1 MHSMK
6 NIGILSNSGNE
17 EIKKE
22 KKMKKAL
29 TILIVCLFT
38 VTAVFASGAPEATA
52 NASTIQER
60 TIHFSTTS
68 AEGTE
73 IVNVMRNFADLVS
86 KATDGKITVEVY
98 PGSTLG
104 SATDTRQNC
113 QLGVQEMAVGTAA
126 DLASVGATQFK
137 AFALPYVFRDVE
149 HLMAVCH
156 GEVGQEVLASVQP
169 SGTKL
174 VGIGFWS
181 EGTRNFITKTPVRS
195 ISDIKGLKLRCQ
207 ANDIDTDMCLALGA
221 SPTPLAFGELYSALQ
236 TGVVDGAENPLSAL
250 YSNKFHEVCKYIT
263 LDAHSCPPVV
273 VMFSEVIWKTYSE
286 EEQKIIMESWEQA
299 SAHNLEY
306 LQAAEEKFINLFES
320 EGVEVIRLNDK
331 EAWQAAMAP
340 LYEKYGSDIKQ
351 TMDAISAVK

>member
-1 MHSMK
+1 
-6 NIGILSNSGNE
+6 
-17 EIKKE
+17 
-22 KKMKKAL
+22 MKKAL
-29 TILIVCLFT
+29 TILIVCIIAMS
-38 VTAVFASGAPEATA
+38 AVFASAAPEATQTT
-52 NASTIQER
+52 SSFQQR

-73 IVNVMRNFADLVS
+73 IVNVMRTFADLVNKGS
-86 KATDGKITVEVY
+86 NGQITVEIY

-126 DLASVGATQFK
+126 DLASVGATPFK

-149 HLMAVCH
+149 HLMKVCH
-156 GEVGQEVLASVQP
+156 GPVGEQVLASVEAN
-169 SGTKL
+169 GTKL

-195 ISDIKGLKLRCQ
+195 IGDIKGLKLRCQ

-273 VMFSEVIWKTYSE
+273 VMFSEAIWNTYSE
-286 EEQKIIMESWEQA
+286 AEKNLIIDSWNTA

-306 LQAAEEKFINLFES
+306 LLAAEDKFINLFES
-320 EGVEVIRLNDK
+320 EGVEVIRLADK

-340 LYEKYGSDIKQ
+340 LYEKYGSDI
-351 TMDAISAVK
+351 TETLNAIAAVK